1 MVTRLSRTDARE
13 WQGALGEALCHAPGV
28 PLCGGACGRRLSRG
42 RGWLV
47 SVAAA
52 GIGFGFFNTA
62 ISSIVIVI
70 VNAYAFI
77 VIIISVIMV
86 IDDIFIIVTINIV
99 I

>member
-1 MVTRLSRTDARE
+1 MA
-13 WQGALGEALCHAPGV
+13 GLGEALCHAPGV

-62 ISSIVIVI
+62 ISSIVIV
-70 VNAYAFI
+70 NAYAFI

-86 IDDIFIIVTINIV
+86 IDGIFIIVTINIV